1 MNLFCMGVALGVKF
15 GVFFFFESYVLEGF
29 ILLPGPNLGL
39 IFCTIM
45 WDGIPRM
52 TSNGPL

>member
-1 MNLFCMGVALGVKF
+1 MNSFLYAGWLQESGL
-15 GVFFFFESYVLEGF
+15 VFFFFESYVLEGI

-39 IFCTIM
+39 YFCMIM

-52 TSNGPL
+52 TSNGPF